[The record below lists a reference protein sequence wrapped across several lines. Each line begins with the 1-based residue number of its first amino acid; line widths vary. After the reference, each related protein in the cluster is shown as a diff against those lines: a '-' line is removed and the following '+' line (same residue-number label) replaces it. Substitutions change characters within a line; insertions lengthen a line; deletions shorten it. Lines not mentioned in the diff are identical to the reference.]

1 MIMRA
6 NRSAGVVVVALL
18 LRLSP
23 VAAAQQPDT
32 ASRADSVS
40 KANAAP
46 RLQNG
51 LPPMQRVVS
60 LNASNVRLES
70 VLDEID
76 RQAGIELQYTA
87 RVVPVN
93 RRITVHL
100 TRVPVATALDSV
112 LVGTGVH
119 VVVSPTGRVMLVS
132 LDTPPVDT
140 GMGALGGVVT
150 DSLTGRPVNGAV
162 VTIEGSSVTATTTDS
177 GLFILSGVR
186 AGRRVVHAKRIG
198 FVPAERT
205 VLVVDSQLV
214 RVDILL
220 NRAPA
225 ALDAVVVTATGSQL
239 RRELGNDITILK
251 ADSIVALQPV
261 SSVTELLATRV
272 PGLTVEHSSGAPGD
286 PARLRLRGAASITE
300 TNDPII
306 IVDGARLY
314 YDQSARRSAN
324 LGVLANGVYGN
335 PNAPSP
341 LDQIDPNSVGTIEVF
356 KGPSATTMYGPDA
369 ANGVIVITTKKG
381 RAGPPRWTASV
392 VRGMTVM
399 PGAYPASYFRFG
411 TFSQFVQKGGA
422 SSFCPVTVGG
432 DRAACAVDSLVA
444 FQALNDPT
452 TTVLGRGNNTTV
464 TTGVAGGTNTLTYAF
479 NASVD
484 NELGLLKL
492 PEVSTQQFTLIHG
505 TAPPDWML
513 RPQTL
518 NRWSLTSRLGAQ
530 LGPMADVSLSTLVTH
545 ESQQRSTLESVL
557 GAFMGSY
564 FDRVSGT
571 FCSPSTS
578 SCSNIGGFYTRTTD
592 EATNFTNTLSLNWYP
607 RTWLTAS
614 ADAGLNV
621 ISRQDEGL
629 SPSGLDPGS
638 DSLGAI
644 GLGHGS
650 SLVKTVNVYATA
662 TAPLPLG
669 FRAATSFGVNYV
681 ARTTSDLQANGGDLP
696 LGVTEINATLRQG
709 TSNDQTDVA
718 SFGWFI
724 EPRINNKRFFVDA
737 GLRLDGGT
745 TYGTHVSLAAFPKVA
760 VSYLVS
766 DEPWFPA
773 VMKPVV
779 NTLRL
784 RVAYGHAGVEPGI
797 SDKLR
802 VFQQS
807 SSWLDGGV
815 VTIAQLGSLG
825 NTQLQPE
832 RSTEIE
838 GGFDAELLDGR
849 LSIGLTSYR
858 KMRYQAL
865 MSVPV
870 APSVYGG
877 ILPVERNVGTIRNTG
892 LELTL
897 GTELVR
903 TDLFGWRID
912 LNGSRNHNLVVATNG
927 GAPIQLQGGQRVIAG
942 YPLFGF
948 WARPILGYA
957 DVDHDGVIGPSDVL
971 IGDSAVF
978 MGTPEPNYEVALHT
992 TATFL
997 RGALTIGGSLDYQDG
1012 LTQLNQVALDN
1023 LFVSRGLNDPGAPL
1037 GEQAAAVAAFD
1048 GGTNYGFFEAVST
1061 LRLTSLSITYRLP
1074 LAMARR
1080 LGASGMSVS
1089 VQGTNLGLWTNYR
1102 GKDPDVNA
1110 FTASNGGLVDAGI
1123 LPVPR
1128 LWQLRMNVAF

>member
-1 MIMRA
+1 VITRA

-18 LRLSP
+18 LQLSP

-51 LPPMQRVVS
+51 LPPMQRVIS
-60 LNASNVRLES
+60 LNASNVRLET

-119 VVVSPTGRVMLVS
+119 VVVTPTGRVMLVS
-132 LDTPPVDT
+132 LDTTPVDT
-140 GMGALGGVVT
+140 GLGVLGGLVT

-162 VTIEGSSVTATTTDS
+162 ITIEGSSITATTTDS

-306 IVDGARLY
+306 YVDGARLY
-314 YDQSARRSAN
+314 YDQSASRSAN
-324 LGVLANGVYGN
+324 LGSFAQGLYGN

-341 LDQIDPNSVGTIEVF
+341 LDQIDPNSVETIEVF

-399 PGAYPASYFRFG
+399 PGAYPAAYFRFG
-411 TFSQFVQKGGA
+411 SFSQFVQQGGA
-422 SSFCPVTVGG
+422 SSFCQPASPCT
-432 DRAACAVDSLVA
+432 VDSLVR
-444 FQALNDPT
+444 FQALNDPA

-464 TTGVAGGTNTLTYAF
+464 TAGVAGGASALTYAF

-505 TAPPDWML
+505 SAPPDWML

-518 NRWSLTSRLGAQ
+518 NRWSLTSQLNAQ
-530 LGPMADVSLSTLVTH
+530 LGPLADVSLSTFVTH
-545 ESQQRSTLESVL
+545 ENQQRSDLESAL

-564 FDRVSGT
+564 FDRATRS
-571 FCSPSTS
+571 FCSPSFPT
-578 SCSNIGGFYTRTTD
+578 CYNIGGFYTRTTD
-592 EATNFTNTLSLNWYP
+592 EATNFTNALTLNWRP
-607 RTWLTAS
+607 RKWLTAS
-614 ADAGLNV
+614 ANAGLNV
-621 ISRQDEGL
+621 ITRQDEALEPNGL
-629 SPSGLDPGS
+629 APGS
-638 DSLGAI
+638 DSTGAV
-644 GLGHGS
+644 GFGHGS

-669 FRAATSFGVNYV
+669 FRAATSFGANYV
-681 ARTTSDLQANGGDLP
+681 ARTTSDLQAHGGDLP
-696 LGVTEINATLRQG
+696 PGVTEINGALNQG

-718 SFGWFI
+718 SFGWFV
-724 EPRINNKRFFVDA
+724 EPRINNNRFFVDA

-815 VTIAQLGSLG
+815 VTVAQLGSLG

-838 GGFDAELLDGR
+838 GGFDAELLDDR

-877 ILPVERNVGTIRNTG
+877 ILSVERNVGTIRNTG
-892 LELTL
+892 FELTL

-903 TDLFGWRID
+903 TDLFDWRID

-927 GAPIQLQGGQRVIAG
+927 GAPILLQGGQRVIAG

-978 MGTPEPNYEVALHT
+978 MGTAEPNYEVALHT

-1012 LTQLNQVALDN
+1012 LTQLNQVALNN

-1048 GGTNYGFFEAVST
+1048 GNTNYGFFEAVST

-1074 LAMARR
+1074 VAMARQ
-1080 LGASGMSVS
+1080 LGATGMSVS

-1110 FTASNGGLVDAGI
+1110 FTSSNGGLVDTGI

>member
-1 MIMRA
+1 VITRA

-18 LRLSP
+18 LRWST

-40 KANAAP
+40 KANAVP
-46 RLQNG
+46 RLQND

-100 TRVPVATALDSV
+100 ARVSVATALDSV

-119 VVVSPTGRVMLVS
+119 VVVTPTGRVMLVS
-132 LDTPPVDT
+132 LDTTPVDT
-140 GMGALGGVVT
+140 GLGVLGGQVT
-150 DSLTGRPVNGAV
+150 DSLTGRPVIGAV
-162 VTIEGSSVTATTTDS
+162 ITLEGTSVTATTTDS
-177 GLFILSGVR
+177 GFFIFSGVR
-186 AGRRVVHAKRIG
+186 AGRRVVHTKRIG
-198 FVPAERT
+198 FEAAVRT
-205 VLVVDSQLV
+205 VVVADSQVV

-251 ADSIVALQPV
+251 ADSIIAMQPIA
-261 SSVTELLATRV
+261 SVTELLATRV

-314 YDQSARRSAN
+314 YDQSAIRSAN
-324 LGVLANGVYGN
+324 LGTFSGGVYGN

-341 LDQIDPNSVGTIEVF
+341 LDQIDPNSVETIEVF

-411 TFSQFVQKGGA
+411 AFSQQVAKGGA
-422 SSFCPVTVGG
+422 ASFCPPNFPLQCG
-432 DRAACAVDSLVA
+432 VDSLVA
-444 FQALNDPT
+444 FQALNDPA

-464 TTGVAGGTNTLTYAF
+464 TTGVAGGANALTYAF
-479 NASVD
+479 TANVD

-492 PEVSTQQFTLIHG
+492 PEVSAQQFTLVHSS
-505 TAPPDWML
+505 APPDWML
-513 RPQTL
+513 RPQSL
-518 NRWSLTSRLGAQ
+518 RRWSLTSRLTAQ
-530 LGPMADVSLSTLVTH
+530 LGPLADVSLSTLVTH
-545 ESQQRSTLESVL
+545 ENQQRSSLENVL

-564 FDRVSGT
+564 FDRATGT
-571 FCSPSTS
+571 FCSPNTY
-578 SCSNIGGFYTRTTD
+578 SCSSIGGFYTRTTD
-592 EATNFTNTLSLNWYP
+592 EATNFTNTLSLNWHP

-614 ADAGLNV
+614 ANAGLNV
-621 ISRQDEGL
+621 ISRQDEALAPTGL
-629 SPSGLDPGS
+629 APGS
-638 DSLGAI
+638 DSIGAI
-644 GLGHGS
+644 GVGHGT

-669 FRAATSFGVNYV
+669 FRAATSFGANYI
-681 ARTTSDLQANGGDLP
+681 AATTSDINAHGYGLP
-696 LGVTEINATLRQG
+696 PGVTEISGLPNVG
-709 TSNDQTDVA
+709 TSNDQRDAA
-718 SFGWFI
+718 SFGWFV
-724 EPRINNKRFFVDA
+724 EPRINNNRFFVDA

-760 VSYLVS
+760 ISYLIS

-773 VMKPVV
+773 VVKPVV
-779 NTLRL
+779 NTFRL
-784 RVAYGHAGVEPGI
+784 RIAYGHAGVQPGI
-797 SDKLR
+797 GDKLR

-807 SSWLDGGV
+807 STWLDGSV
-815 VTIAQLGSLG
+815 VTVAQIRSLG

-832 RSTEIE
+832 RSTEFE
-838 GGFDAELLDGR
+838 GGFDAELLDSR

-858 KMRYQAL
+858 KMRYQAV
-865 MSVPV
+865 MAVPI
-870 APSVYGG
+870 APSVDGG
-877 ILPVERNVGTIRNTG
+877 GSVERNVGTIRNTG
-892 LELTL
+892 FELTL
-897 GTELVR
+897 GAELVR
-903 TDLFGWRID
+903 TDLFEWRID

-927 GAPIQLQGGQRVIAG
+927 GVPIQLQFGQRIMAG

-957 DVDHDGVIGPSDVL
+957 DVDHDGVIASGDVL

-1012 LTQLNQVALDN
+1012 LTQLNRVALDN
-1023 LFVSRGLNDPGAPL
+1023 LFVSRGLNDPSAPL
-1037 GEQAAAVAAFD
+1037 GEQAAAVAATAFG
-1048 GGTNYGFFEAVST
+1048 GGTPYGFYEAVSM

-1074 LAMARR
+1074 VAMARR

-1110 FTASNGGLVDAGI
+1110 FTTSNGSLLDAGV

>member
-6 NRSAGVVVVALL
+6 SRSAGVVVVALL

-40 KANAAP
+40 KANAGP

-51 LPPMQRVVS
+51 LPPMQRVIS

-100 TRVPVATALDSV
+100 TRVSVAAALDSV

-119 VVVSPTGRVMLVS
+119 VVVTPTGRVMLVS

-140 GMGALGGVVT
+140 GMGALGGLVT

-162 VTIEGSSVTATTTDS
+162 VTIEGSSVTTTTTDS

-306 IVDGARLY
+306 IVDGTRLY
-314 YDQSARRSAN
+314 YDQSAIRSQN
-324 LGVLANGVYGN
+324 LGVFAVGRYGN

-341 LDQIDPNSVGTIEVF
+341 LDQIDPNSVETIEVF

-399 PGAYPASYFRFG
+399 PGAYPVSYFRFG
-411 TFSQFVQKGGA
+411 SFSQLVAKGGA
-422 SSFCPVTVGG
+422 ASFCSPNNT
-432 DRAACAVDSLVA
+432 ACAVDSLVA
-444 FQALNDPT
+444 FQALNDPR

-464 TTGVAGGTNTLTYAF
+464 TTGVAGGASALTYAF

-492 PEVSTQQFTLIHG
+492 PEVSTQQFTLVHG
-505 TAPPDWML
+505 GAPPDWML

-518 NRWSLTSRLGAQ
+518 NRWSVTSRLSAQ
-530 LGPMADVSLSTLVTH
+530 LGPLADVSLSTFVTR
-545 ESQQRSTLESVL
+545 ENQQRSSLENVL

-564 FDRVSGT
+564 FDRATGS
-571 FCSPSTS
+571 FCSPSTF

-592 EATNFTNTLSLNWYP
+592 EATNFTNTLSLNWHP
-607 RTWLTAS
+607 RTWLSAS
-614 ADAGLNV
+614 ANAGLNV
-621 ISRQDEGL
+621 ISRQDEALEPNGL
-629 SPSGLDPGS
+629 APGG

-644 GLGHGS
+644 GVGHGS

-669 FRAATSFGVNYV
+669 FRAATSFGANYV
-681 ARTTSDLQANGGDLP
+681 ATTTSDLQADGQALP
-696 LGVTEINATLRQG
+696 PGVTEINGALNVG
-709 TSNDQTDVA
+709 SSNGQTDVA
-718 SFGWFI
+718 SFGWFV
-724 EPRINNKRFFVDA
+724 EPRINNNRFFVDA

-760 VSYLVS
+760 ISYLIS

-784 RVAYGHAGVEPGI
+784 RLAYGHAGVEPGI
-797 SDKLR
+797 GDKLR

-807 SSWLDGGV
+807 STWLDGGV
-815 VTIAQLGSLG
+815 VTTAQLASLG

-838 GGFDAELLDGR
+838 GGFDAVLLDDR

-877 ILPVERNVGTIRNTG
+877 LLPVERNVGTIRNTG

-897 GTELVR
+897 ETDLVR
-903 TDLFGWRID
+903 TDLFDWRIQ

-927 GAPIQLQGGQRVIAG
+927 GVPIPLQGGQRVMAG

-957 DVDHDGVIGPSDVL
+957 DVDHDGVIGPGDVL

-997 RGALTIGGSLDYQDG
+997 SGALTIGGSLDYQDG

-1048 GGTNYGFFEAVST
+1048 GSTTYGFYEAVST
-1061 LRLTSLSITYRLP
+1061 LRLASLSITYRLP
-1074 LAMARR
+1074 VAMARR
-1080 LGASGMSVS
+1080 LGASGVSVS